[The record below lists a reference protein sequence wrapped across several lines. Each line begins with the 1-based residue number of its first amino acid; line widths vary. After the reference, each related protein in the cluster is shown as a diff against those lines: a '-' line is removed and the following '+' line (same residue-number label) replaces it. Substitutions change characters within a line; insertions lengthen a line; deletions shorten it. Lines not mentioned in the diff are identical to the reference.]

1 MNTIETKIIQ
11 TSLGELILGSFDNKL
26 CLCNWTNKKNA
37 SKIENRFKKYLNATY
52 SKKTNDVLELCEQQI
67 HEFLQNKRE
76 SFDLPLLFVGTAFQK
91 NVWNALLKIPYSQT
105 ISYKDLASKINCE
118 KSFRAVANANGAN
131 SMSIIVPCH
140 RVIASDGTLGGYAG
154 GIDKKIKLLELEK

>member
-1 MNTIETKIIQ
+1 MKTIETKIIQ
-11 TSLGELILGSFDNKL
+11 TSLGELILGTFDNKL

-37 SKIENRFKKYLNATY
+37 SKIENRFIKYLNAGY
-52 SKKTNDVLELCEQQI
+52 SRKTNDVLELCEKQI

-76 SFDLPLLFVGTAFQK
+76 SFDLPLLFVGTPFQK
-91 NVWNALLKIPYSQT
+91 NVWNALLQIPYSKT
-105 ISYKDLASKINCE
+105 ISYKDLASKINCK

-131 SMSIIVPCH
+131 AMSIIVPCH